1 MVSSSKEVLNFH
13 INFSFIHILWAIALS
28 PRPLGPWV
36 ITTLENACEFKI
48 WLSYLITY
56 YLGSF
61 NTGYIIFRIIEIFGV
76 FFSQINC
83 LERNYW
89 ISFLEGNYWN
99 FKNNLFIK
107 RIISKLID
115 YSRSMCLRC
124 QSTMVDIIA
133 NCKVSGSKVINWI
146 IFSFYFF
153 IIMMYHT

>member
-13 INFSFIHILWAIALS
+13 INSSFIHILWAIALS

-48 WLSYLITY
+48 WLSYLITT
-56 YLGSF
+56 LAASTWVILF
-61 NTGYIIFRIIEIFGV
+61 SEMLKFLEF
-76 FFSQINC
+76 FFSNNL

-99 FKNNLFIK
+99 LKNIPFIK

-133 NCKVSGSKVINWI
+133 NCKVSGSKVIKWNS
-146 IFSFYFF
+146 IFF
-153 IIMMYHT
+153 